1 MLIDKDINKD
11 NIHVHLNSQVTTH
24 YEIEDFRDPKNIDLY
39 LQELIFDL
47 VERKENESMIESL
60 MEEFNEI

>member
-11 NIHVHLNSQVTTH
+11 NIHIHLNPQITTH

-39 LQELIFDL
+39 LQDIIFEL
-47 VERKENESMIESL
+47 VERKDSEKMIETL
-60 MEEFNEI
+60 IEEFDEI

>member
-11 NIHVHLNSQVTTH
+11 NIHIHLNPQITTH

-39 LQELIFDL
+39 LQDIIFDL
-47 VERKENESMIESL
+47 VERKDSERMISK
-60 MEEFNEI
+60 IISDDKYY

>member
-11 NIHVHLNSQVTTH
+11 NIHIHLNPQITTH

-39 LQELIFDL
+39 LQDIIFDL
-47 VERKENESMIESL
+47 VERKDSEIMIESL
-60 MEEFNEI
+60 MEEFDEI

>member
-11 NIHVHLNSQVTTH
+11 NIHVHLNPQITTH
-24 YEIEDFRDPKNIDLY
+24 YEIEDFRNLKNIDLY
-39 LQELIFDL
+39 LQEIIFDL
-47 VERKENESMIESL
+47 VERKDSERMIESL

>member
-1 MLIDKDINKD
+1 MFIDKEINKD
-11 NIHVHLNSQVTTH
+11 NIHVYLNPQVTTH

-47 VERKENESMIESL
+47 IERRDNESMIESL

>member
-11 NIHVHLNSQVTTH
+11 NIHIHLNPQITTH

-39 LQELIFDL
+39 LQDIIFDL
-47 VERKENESMIESL
+47 VERKDSERMIESL
-60 MEEFNEI
+60 MEEFDEI

>member
-1 MLIDKDINKD
+1 MFIDKEINKD
-11 NIHVHLNSQVTTH
+11 NIHVHLNPQVTTH

-47 VERKENESMIESL
+47 VERRDNESMIEAL
-60 MEEFNEI
+60 IEELNEI

>member
-11 NIHVHLNSQVTTH
+11 NIHIHLNPQITTH

-39 LQELIFDL
+39 LQDIIFEL
-47 VERKENESMIESL
+47 VERKDSEKMIETL
-60 MEEFNEI
+60 MEEFDEI